1 MFFLIPFWVISFIM
15 FMIQRKSETLR
26 ENWKFM
32 GIFKRCWGYMG
43 TNGLIRILF
52 LQYIMVLYAGFVVFR
67 TEVTK
72 IYSNYYK
79 NNKLDYSGL
88 DAPMFMSFVFLVL
101 APWILAMVSAC
112 SSKER
117 LRNEYTEL
125 SFNTLYY
132 KANLK
137 SFTSKAYPMV
147 FLFQRVAMAA
157 VIMFVEDIV
166 I

>member
-1 MFFLIPFWVISFIM
+1 
-15 FMIQRKSETLR
+15 
-26 ENWKFM
+26 M
-32 GIFKRCWGYMG
+32 GIFKRIWGYMG
-43 TNGLIRILF
+43 ANALIRILF

-79 NNKLDYSGL
+79 NNTFDYSDL
-88 DAPMFMSFVFLVL
+88 DAPMFMSFIILVL

-112 SSKER
+112 SSKEK
-117 LRNEYTEL
+117 LRHEYVEL

-137 SFTSKAYPMV
+137 SFWSKAYPMV
-147 FLFQRVAMAA
+147 FLF
-157 VIMFVEDIV
+157 
-166 I
+166 